1 MESISIRDR
10 LITAASYYVLDLL
23 EPLSPLWMVGLEI
36 VENGHNFPEC
46 NFDENDLITIL
57 IDHLE
62 DFLLDK
68 WSGRQPFNPST
79 YTALCVLL
87 SDVEWNVILYE
98 LIPQWHYYIECKKEE
113 MAQQRLFQLFADSAA
128 TCEF

>member
-10 LITAASYYVLDLL
+10 LITAASHYVLDLL

-36 VENGHNFPEC
+36 VKDGENLPEC
-46 NFDENDLITIL
+46 NFDENDLVTIL

-62 DFLLDK
+62 DALLDK
-68 WSGRQPFNPST
+68 WSGGQPFNPST

-87 SDVEWNVILYE
+87 SDVEWEVILYE
-98 LIPQWHYYIECKKEE
+98 LIPQWHYHLERQEE
-113 MAQQRLFQLFADSAA
+113 MAQARLLQLFADGAA
-128 TCEF
+128 VCEF